1 MINKHNINLAMAD
14 LSVCSVA
21 TSTPAERR
29 RQTQQLSSRLAGLVD
44 LVAIWE
50 LRHKT
55 RNQLALATPDVLRDV
70 GISESQRFI
79 EVSKSF
85 WEA

>member
-1 MINKHNINLAMAD
+1 MINKHNMNLALAD
-14 LSVCSVA
+14 LSVCSIA
-21 TSTPAERR
+21 TSRPAEQS
-29 RQTQQLSSRLAGLVD
+29 RQIKQLSSHLAGLRD
-44 LVAIWE
+44 LVTTWK

-55 RNQLALATPDVLRDV
+55 RNQLAYATPDVLRDV

-79 EVSKSF
+79 EINKSF